1 MKFVMVI
8 IICFG
13 ATCQSIFEQHF
24 YDTEQE
30 CLNQSQSVKQ
40 YMMDTYPQS
49 RGEIYCMTYENF
61 QQYNEEL
68 QNGKVPVITDPGDP
82 A

>member
-1 MKFVMVI
+1 
-8 IICFG
+8 
-13 ATCQSIFEQHF
+13 
-24 YDTEQE
+24 
-30 CLNQSQSVKQ
+30 
-40 YMMDTYPQS
+40 MMDTYPQS

-68 QNGKVPVITDPGDP
+68 QNGKKPVITDPGDP